1 MKILLKNANIF
12 DGKNNEIKSGDIII
26 DGGFIQS
33 ITKNVETIDK
43 NTQVIDLQGKYVMPG
58 LIDAHVHITASRIDL
73 NQDYE
78 YPGYMYARSF
88 HFLKDMINRG
98 FTSVRDAGGADVGIK
113 TAVEE
118 GVVLSPRLFISGRAL
133 SQTGGHG
140 DYRHNSSEMVT
151 CHVVFVLAPLFR

>member
-33 ITKNVETIDK
+33 ITKNIETIDK

-98 FTSVRDAGGADVGIK
+98 FTSVRDAGGADVG
-113 TAVEE
+113 
-118 GVVLSPRLFISGRAL
+118 
-133 SQTGGHG
+133 
-140 DYRHNSSEMVT
+140 
-151 CHVVFVLAPLFR
+151 